1 MKLFELEELLRKPGA
16 HLNVA
21 FGNVS
26 LHKVYDKPKTI
37 ELSLFHKLHD
47 AGVLREES
55 VCPGA
60 STYRLK
66 KKTCD
71 RDMSKRVFSDSHT
84 MKILKENEKLKA
96 ENERL
101 NESFFKIM
109 GAVEFAMG
117 QDYPIEFWTE
127 WNEGAFDVVKREWPE
142 FDGYLGDKEQGE

>member
-1 MKLFELEELLRKPGA
+1 MREIDMSSEDYQYNATQLGVIPTD
-16 HLNVA
+16 
-21 FGNVS
+21 
-26 LHKVYDKPKTI
+26 VYKK
-37 ELSLFHKLHD
+37 
-47 AGVLREES
+47 
-55 VCPGA
+55 
-60 STYRLK
+60 LK
-66 KKTCD
+66 KENVEIKETIKLIKG
-71 RDMSKRVFSDSHT
+71 MAEQYPKE
-84 MKILKENEKLKA
+84 MKMLEAIEHMENMGIRLNSGKGPIAEKMKDLKCENEKLKA